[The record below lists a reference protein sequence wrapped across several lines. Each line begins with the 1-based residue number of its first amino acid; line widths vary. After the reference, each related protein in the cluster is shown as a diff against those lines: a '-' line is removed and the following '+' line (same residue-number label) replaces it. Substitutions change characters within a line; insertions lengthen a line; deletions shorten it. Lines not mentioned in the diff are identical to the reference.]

1 MRVIEHITKE
11 VNATGIHGEHLV
23 VLLDFEFQLNTK
35 IFLDF
40 LKYGPQLLFAIG
52 EKNHI
57 IHIAEVILD
66 VENLFHPMVEII
78 EVNIRQILRKI
89 VANRE
94 AIGTVYNLV
103 NNNKDA
109 RVFDNLCHLRLQNLV
124 IYARVIVAHVQF
136 EAVFRTLLVK
146 ESPLNRFHSCMNAS
160 AFDTGEGLRNE
171 TLDKDRL

>member
-1 MRVIEHITKE
+1 MIEHITEE

-23 VLLDFEFQLNTK
+23 ILLDFEFQLNTK

-40 LKYGPQLLFAIG
+40 LEYGPQFLLTIG

-57 IHIAEVILD
+57 VHIAEVILD

-89 VANRE
+89 VANRK

-136 EAVFRTLLVK
+136 EAVFRALLVK
-146 ESPLNRFHSCMNAS
+146 ESLLNRPHSRMNAT
-160 AFDTGEGLRNE
+160 AFDTGECLRNK

>member
-1 MRVIEHITKE
+1 MIEYVAKE

-23 VLLDFEFQLNTK
+23 VLLNFEFQFNTK

-40 LKYGPQLLFAIG
+40 LEYGPQLLFAIR

-57 IHIAEVILD
+57 IHIAEVIFD
-66 VENLFHPMVEII
+66 VENFFHPMVEII

-109 RVFDNLCHLRLQNLV
+109 RVFDNLCNLRLQNLV
-124 IYARVIVAHVQF
+124 IYAWVIVAHVQF
-136 EAVFRTLLVK
+136 EAVFRALLVK
-146 ESPLNRFHSCMNAS
+146 ESPLNRLYSCMNAT
-160 AFDTGEGLRNE
+160 AFNTGECLRNE

>member
-1 MRVIEHITKE
+1 MIEHITEE
-11 VNATGIHGEHLV
+11 VNSTGIHGEHLV
-23 VLLDFEFQLNTK
+23 ILLDFEFQLNTK

-40 LKYGPQLLFAIG
+40 LEYGPQFLLAIG

-94 AIGTVYNLV
+94 AIGTIYNLV
-103 NNNKDA
+103 KNNKDA

-124 IYARVIVAHVQF
+124 IYAWVIVAHVQF
-136 EAVFRTLLVK
+136 EAVFRARLVNK
-146 ESPLNRFHSCMNAS
+146 SLLNRFHSRMNAS
-160 AFDTGEGLRNE
+160 AFDTGESLRNE
-171 TLDKDRL
+171 TLNEDRL

>member
-1 MRVIEHITKE
+1 MRVIEHIAKE

-23 VLLDFEFQLNTK
+23 VLLNFEFQLNTK

-40 LKYGPQLLFAIG
+40 LEYGPQLLLAIG
-52 EKNHI
+52 EENHI
-57 IHIAEVILD
+57 IYIAEVILD

-78 EVNIRQILRKI
+78 EVNICQILRKI

-103 NNNKDA
+103 ENNKDA

-136 EAVFRTLLVK
+136 ETVFRALLVK
-146 ESPLNRFHSCMNAS
+146 ESPLNRSHSCMNAS

>member
-1 MRVIEHITKE
+1 
-11 VNATGIHGEHLV
+11 
-23 VLLDFEFQLNTK
+23 
-35 IFLDF
+35 
-40 LKYGPQLLFAIG
+40 
-52 EKNHI
+52 
-57 IHIAEVILD
+57 
-66 VENLFHPMVEII
+66 MVEIV

-89 VANRE
+89 VADRE

-124 IYARVIVAHVQF
+124 IYTRVIVAHVQF
-136 EAVFRTLLVK
+136 EAVFRAFLVK
-146 ESPLNRFHSCMNAS
+146 ESPLNRSHSCMNAT

>member
-1 MRVIEHITKE
+1 M
-11 VNATGIHGEHLV
+11 
-23 VLLDFEFQLNTK
+23 
-35 IFLDF
+35 DF
-40 LKYGPQLLFAIG
+40 LEYGPQFLFAIG
-52 EKNHI
+52 EENHI

-103 NNNKDA
+103 ENNKDA
-109 RVFDNLCHLRLQNLV
+109 RVFDNFCHLRLQNLV

-136 EAVFRTLLVK
+136 EAVFRAYLVNK
-146 ESPLNRFHSCMNAS
+146 SPLNRPHSCMDAS

>member
-1 MRVIEHITKE
+1 MIEHITKE
-11 VNATGIHGEHLV
+11 VNATGIHGEYLV
-23 VLLDFEFQLNTK
+23 ILLDFEFQLNTK

-40 LKYGPQLLFAIG
+40 LEYGPQLLLAIG

-57 IHIAEVILD
+57 VHIAEVILD

-136 EAVFRTLLVK
+136 EAVFRALLVK
-146 ESPLNRFHSCMNAS
+146 ESPLNRLHSCMNAT

>member
-1 MRVIEHITKE
+1 MIEHIAKE
-11 VNATGIHGEHLV
+11 VNATGIHGEYLV
-23 VLLDFEFQLNTK
+23 ILLDFEFQLNTK
-35 IFLDF
+35 IFLD
-40 LKYGPQLLFAIG
+40 LLEYSPQLLFAIG

-57 IHIAEVILD
+57 VHIAEVILD

-89 VANRE
+89 VANGK

-124 IYARVIVAHVQF
+124 IYAWVIVAHVQF
-136 EAVFRTLLVK
+136 EAVFRALLVK
-146 ESPLNRFHSCMNAS
+146 ESPLNRLHSCMNAT
-160 AFDTGEGLRNE
+160 AFDTGECLRNE